1 MKGETALKYLLK
13 NANVYLK
20 GEFKKVSVLVENG
33 VIADILSSDADLDG
47 VTVFNFTNSFI
58 FPGLIDV
65 HVHL

>member
-1 MKGETALKYLLK
+1 MKYLLK

-47 VTVFNFTNSFI
+47 VTVFNFTNSFT
-58 FPGLIDV
+58 
-65 HVHL
+65 